1 MGVRPQGGE
10 RHRLLYGTPKEIFGR
25 SRPSRLGTRLSVP
38 QGPRTS
44 CALLARRD
52 ADRGQKLEVLRDSR
66 ATPRPRSG
74 LSHDLGARKLWKETD
89 PNFLPLELKQNLKAR
104 GYPHG
109 QRWRLGGGGG
119 SSRVPA
125 PFPGP
130 GSVAFL
136 VVELLSWLANS
147 QLTGS
152 VYTNAQSGLT
162 LSPCVRQTESC
173 PAGLRE
179 EGRRGILGNERGG
192 FPGTP
197 LGEVALASD
206 GEQRA
211 KVPARRAPSGP
222 GTALIH
228 APPHAF
234 AAAGFVR
241 SRRAQR
247 CTCLALSTLA
257 RRRGRLF

>member
-1 MGVRPQGGE
+1 MGVGPQGGE
-10 RHRLLYGTPKEIFGR
+10 RPRSPYGTPREILGR

-52 ADRGQKLEVLRDSR
+52 ADRGQKLAVLRDSR
-66 ATPRPRSG
+66 ATPRARSG

-104 GYPHG
+104 GYPLG

-125 PFPGP
+125 LFPGP

-162 LSPCVRQTESC
+162 LSPCVRQTKSC

-179 EGRRGILGNERGG
+179 EGRRGILGN
-192 FPGTP
+192 
-197 LGEVALASD
+197 
-206 GEQRA
+206 
-211 KVPARRAPSGP
+211 
-222 GTALIH
+222 
-228 APPHAF
+228 
-234 AAAGFVR
+234 
-241 SRRAQR
+241 
-247 CTCLALSTLA
+247 
-257 RRRGRLF
+257 